1 MARSVLTI
9 IVFFFPVVLASSS
22 HTVGGQEKGVAP
34 PAPVPTQ
41 IFTAKNVFI
50 SNGGLDGIALQ
61 TFRKL
66 GDVDQP
72 YNAFYAA
79 MKEWG
84 KYTLVFS
91 PAEADL
97 VLEIR
102 FKAPFNGDK
111 LVPRNAP
118 QCNLTIYDA
127 KTRFVLWTML
137 EPVEGAFRKDTF
149 IRNVNQGIGSLI
161 ADLKNLQGRAGNSA
175 PDPAK

>member
-1 MARSVLTI
+1 MSRSVLTI
-9 IVFFFPVVLASSS
+9 IVFFFLVVLASSS

-79 MKEWG
+79 MK
-84 KYTLVFS
+84 
-91 PAEADL
+91 
-97 VLEIR
+97 
-102 FKAPFNGDK
+102 NGENTPLCFLRLRPTWFLKFDSK
-111 LVPRNAP
+111 RRSTAINMFRAMRRNA
-118 QCNLTIYDA
+118 T
-127 KTRFVLWTML
+127 
-137 EPVEGAFRKDTF
+137 
-149 IRNVNQGIGSLI
+149 
-161 ADLKNLQGRAGNSA
+161 
-175 PDPAK
+175 

>member
-1 MARSVLTI
+1 SRSFRQSPRWALWALRRVHPG
-9 IVFFFPVVLASSS
+9 FFVPGCRGSSCPP
-22 HTVGGQEKGVAP
+22 GRWRGQRCRAP
-34 PAPVPTQ
+34 PPRATQ

-50 SNGGLDGIALQ
+50 STGGLDGIALQ

-111 LVPRNAP
+111 HVPSYAP

-127 KTRFVLWTML
+127 KTRFVLGTNL
-137 EPVEGAFRKDTF
+137 EPCEG
-149 IRNVNQGIGSLI
+149 
-161 ADLKNLQGRAGNSA
+161 
-175 PDPAK
+175 

>member
-1 MARSVLTI
+1 MSRSALTI
-9 IVFFFPVVLASSS
+9 IVFCFLVVLASS
-22 HTVGGQEKGVAP
+22 HTVSGQEMGVAP
-34 PAPVPTQ
+34 PAPVPGQ

-91 PAEADL
+91 PAAADL
-97 VLEIR
+97 VFEIR
-102 FKAPFNGDK
+102 FSAPFNGDEH
-111 LVPRNAP
+111 VPSYVP
-118 QCNLTIYDA
+118 QCNLTVYDA
-127 KTRFVLWTML
+127 KTRFALWTML
-137 EPVEGAFRKDTF
+137 APVEGAFRKDTF
-149 IRNVNQGIGSLI
+149 IRNVNKGIGSLI
-161 ADLKNLQGRAGNSA
+161 ADLKNLQRRAGNFA
-175 PDPAK
+175 TDPAK